1 MIFETCG
8 AWMIVVG
15 LVLGVCA
22 WASLDYYEQ
31 PVLRRA
37 RRMQQQRKAGAK

>member
-1 MIFETCG
+1 MIDVTTG

-37 RRMQQQRKAGAK
+37 RRMQQRKGGAQ

>member
-1 MIFETCG
+1 MIDVTTG

-37 RRMQQQRKAGAK
+37 RRMKQRKGGAQ